1 MAKVTGLTVV
11 RNGAAV
17 DAEFDGHP
25 GEMLIREG
33 LAAMDDGHHRKA
45 IELVMDGLELYAGA
59 KNVSLPYDQS

>member
-1 MAKVTGLTVV
+1 MARLTGLTVQ
-11 RNGAAV
+11 RDGAEV
-17 DAEFDGHP
+17 EFAGHP